1 MVCVIIFPA
10 GMERQHT
17 LITFECTFSAL
28 TTTTTTR
35 TMCGPER
42 VGLQLMVTVTLGKSD
57 FECSG

>member
-17 LITFECTFSAL
+17 LITFECRFSAL
-28 TTTTTTR
+28 TTTTTL
-35 TMCGPER
+35 CGPER